1 MQKKI
6 ITFEN
11 VVKKYG
17 DLIAVDKVSFEVNE
31 SEMFGFVGPDGA
43 GKTTIIKLLVGLLKQ
58 DVGKINIIDYSLPTE
73 KDKIKQHI
81 GYLPQ
86 KFSLYTDLTV
96 DENIEFFAEIHGVT
110 NFERKRDFLLEFSRL
125 HSFRST
131 LVGNLSGG
139 MKQKL
144 ALICTLI
151 YDPKILLL
159 DEPTT
164 GVDPVSRREFWLLL
178 NHLVSK
184 GLTIVLTSP
193 YLDEAE
199 RCHRVA
205 LINKGKI
212 LACDKPET
220 LLENYKYSVVE
231 ILCEPINRVNEI
243 LNAYAKEIQIF
254 GDRLNV
260 VFDKQFT
267 DTNSIINILEKENIY
282 VRSIQEISPRLENL
296 FITLLKERL
305 NE

>member
-1 MQKKI
+1 MRKKI
-6 ITFEN
+6 ITVGN
-11 VVKKYG
+11 VVKKDG
-17 DLIAVDKVSFEVNE
+17 NGTAVDQISFGVNE
-31 SEMFGFVGPDGA
+31 GERFGFVGPDGA
-43 GKTTIIKLLVGLLKQ
+43 GKTTILKLLVGLSRQNFGEIGIL
-58 DVGKINIIDYSLPTE
+58 GYSLPKE
-73 KDKIKQHI
+73 KDKIKQYI
-81 GYLPQ
+81 GYLSQ

-110 NFERKRDFLLEFSRL
+110 DFERKRDFLLEFSRL

-131 LVGNLSGG
+131 LVGHLSGG

-144 ALICTLI
+144 ALICALV

-178 NHLVSK
+178 NNLVSK
-184 GLTIVLTSP
+184 GLTIVLTTP

-212 LACDKPET
+212 LACNRPET
-220 LLENYKYSVVE
+220 LIENYKYSVVE
-231 ILCEPINRVNEI
+231 ILCEPINRVGEI

-260 VFDKQFT
+260 VFAEQFI
-267 DTNSIINILEKENIY
+267 DINSIVNILEKENSY
-282 VRSIQEISPRLENL
+282 VRSIQEIRPKLENL
-296 FITLLKERL
+296 FITLLKEEA
-305 NE
+305 NG

>member
-17 DLIAVDKVSFEVNE
+17 DLTAVDRISFEVNE
-31 SEMFGFVGPDGA
+31 GEMFGFIGPDGA

-58 DVGKINIIDYSLPTE
+58 DLGKINILGYSFPTE

-81 GYLPQ
+81 GYLSQ

-96 DENIEFFAEIHGVT
+96 DENIEFFAEIHKVT
-110 NFERKRDFLLEFSRL
+110 DFEQKRDFLLEFSRL
-125 HSFRST
+125 KPFRST

-144 ALICTLI
+144 ALICTLV

-178 NHLVSK
+178 NNLVSK
-184 GLTIVLTSP
+184 GLTIVLTTP

-205 LINKGKI
+205 LINKGRI
-212 LACDKPET
+212 LACNQPET
-220 LLENYKYSVVE
+220 LIKNYKYSVVE

-243 LNAYAKEIQIF
+243 LKSYSTEVQVF
-254 GDRLNV
+254 GDRVNV
-260 VFDKQFT
+260 VFDKKFIDINT
-267 DTNSIINILEKENIY
+267 IINAFEKENIY
-282 VRSIQEISPRLENL
+282 IRSIQEIRPRLENL
-296 FITLLKERL
+296 FATLLRERDDG
-305 NE
+305 

>member
-1 MQKKI
+1 MQRKI

-17 DLIAVDKVSFEVNE
+17 DLTAVDKISFEVNE
-31 SEMFGFVGPDGA
+31 GEMFGFVGPDGA
-43 GKTTIIKLLVGLLKQ
+43 GKTTIIKLLAGLLKQ
-58 DVGKINIIDYSLPTE
+58 NLGEINILDYSLPKE
-73 KDKIKQHI
+73 KDKIKPHI
-81 GYLPQ
+81 GYLSQ

-110 NFERKRDFLLEFSRL
+110 DFEQKRDFLLEFSRL
-125 HSFRST
+125 YPFRST
-131 LVGNLSGG
+131 LVAHLSGG

-144 ALICTLI
+144 ALICTLV

-164 GVDPVSRREFWLLL
+164 GIDPVSRRELWLLL
-178 NHLVSK
+178 NNLISK
-184 GLTIVLTSP
+184 GLTIVLTTP

-212 LACDKPET
+212 LACNRPET
-220 LLENYKYSVVE
+220 LLQNYRYSVIE
-231 ILCEPINRVNEI
+231 ILCEPIDRVTEI
-243 LNAYAKEIQIF
+243 LNAYVKEIQIF

-260 VFDKQFT
+260 VFDKQFI
-267 DTNSIINILEKENIY
+267 DINSITNIVEKGNVYI
-282 VRSIQEISPRLENL
+282 RSIQEVRPRLENF
-296 FITLLKERL
+296 FISLLKE
-305 NE
+305 ESDE